1 MKIETLHFKDVG
13 PLQSGRM
20 DFSDSWTGE
29 VVPRILFSGPNGTGK
44 SILLRMVA
52 MLWEAAGYWLD
63 HAQKMP
69 KSEPACGWLSQWG
82 GCAMVLDEVFEGSG
96 RLGLVF
102 GDMDWFEGIRGKMP
116 DVPWV
121 GEALSPV
128 GKGKGVARQ
137 FFKKLEDSQF
147 SEWSER
153 RKKLI
158 LTFESANLPNLVYLD
173 AEERRWVTP
182 KRGVGKLEPEDSRL
196 RWLVRYRATEDWQGQ
211 LEASLV
217 ALKTSKLHFFHKTI
231 RMLNRFL
238 HEKEIETDI
247 RTGENRLRV
256 RLKKHRGHKHE
267 GFINH
272 GGTKRHGGKDHFLD
286 DLSSGEHQ
294 ILIQLYL
301 IQRWLEPGGVVL
313 IDEPDLHLHPSLI
326 PGFLATLESLVEE
339 RKGQLLLTS
348 HVPEIWDRYESTGRR
363 VGLGEVG

>member
-13 PLQSGRM
+13 PLRSGRI
-20 DFSDSWTGE
+20 DLSGSWTGE
-29 VVPRILFSGPNGTGK
+29 IGPRVLFSGPNGTGK
-44 SILLRMVA
+44 SILLRMIA
-52 MLWEAAGYWLD
+52 MLWESAGYWLD
-63 HAQKMP
+63 QAQKMP
-69 KSEPACGWLSQWG
+69 KSEPARVWLSQWG
-82 GCAMVLDEVFEGSG
+82 GCALVLDEVFEGSG

-102 GDMDWFEGIRGKMP
+102 GNVDWFEGVREQMP
-116 DVPWV
+116 GVPWV
-121 GEALSPV
+121 GEALFPV
-128 GKGKGVARQ
+128 GKRNGLARQ
-137 FFKKLEDSQF
+137 FFKDLEDSQF

-158 LTFESANLPNLVYLD
+158 LTFESANLANLVHLD

-238 HEKEIETDI
+238 HDKEIETDI

-256 RLKKHRGHKHE
+256 KLKRQRGQ
-267 GFINH
+267 
-272 GGTKRHGGKDHFLD
+272 THFLD

-294 ILIQLYL
+294 VLIQLYL

-339 RKGQLLLTS
+339 QKGQLLLTS

-363 VGLGEVG
+363 IGLGEVG